1 MSLHSSVPVIIVET
15 LARFSFPFL
24 SMLIS
29 QTFMPKKTRETNIEG
44 REGSN
49 TCVHETNKFMLC
61 FPEVFQQI
69 MTAIVARA
77 RLDDDDEQ

>member
-1 MSLHSSVPVIIVET
+1 
-15 LARFSFPFL
+15 
-24 SMLIS
+24 
-29 QTFMPKKTRETNIEG
+29 MPKKTRETNIEG